1 MKKLISVL
9 LIIALISGV
18 LISCG
23 DNSGTTEKTD
33 ANADGNIPA
42 AGENQEGAE
51 NTAQTERLKPDLPE
65 KDFEGYTFTF
75 FAHRIDYAGDWVGDG
90 DPRELVAE
98 MNDAGKEVENGEPIN
113 DAVYKR
119 NLTIKEKYNINIK
132 MLTSPDDVGTLK
144 KAVKAGDSAYDAA
157 VIFNNLVPGVVTS
170 NLLVNVEELNYI
182 DLDKPWWDPAVK
194 SMSIANQNYLM
205 AGDLLILDN
214 EATTGIMFN
223 KDLLAQLAIELP
235 YDMVKSGKWTMDAM
249 NNIIKGTA
257 RDLNG
262 DGIMDKE
269 DRWGFSVSTD
279 TLHALL
285 VSGGG
290 SLAEKDADDIP
301 YMSFTSE
308 KNMAIIGK
316 AMNLM
321 YNPEYVV
328 NVHGRDAEFPAYTM
342 FEENKFVFYWMR
354 MRVVERFRGME
365 ANFGIIPMPKFDE
378 NQEKYLSVV
387 NPYTGVLLG
396 VPKSAD
402 DLDRVSIILEA
413 LSAESKYTLQPA
425 YYDVALQRK
434 YVRDNESGEM
444 LDIIFGSRVYDIGGV
459 YSFGNVFIDF
469 IELSRKN
476 NRDVISYYEKK
487 IGAMNKAID
496 KTVEAF
502 RSMD

>member
-1 MKKLISVL
+1 MKKLISIIL
-9 LIIALISGV
+9 LIAIISGI

-23 DNSGTTEKTD
+23 NKNESEKTGD
-33 ANADGNIPA
+33 KGDDNIQATQNNQTGEETNTPA
-42 AGENQEGAE
+42 QEKI
-51 NTAQTERLKPDLPE
+51 KPDLPE
-65 KDFEGYTFTF
+65 MDLKGYTFTF

-90 DPRELVAE
+90 DPREIVAE
-98 MNDAGKEVENGEPIN
+98 MQDGKEVANSEPIN

-119 NLTIKEKYNINIK
+119 NLAIKEKYNIDIR
-132 MLTSPDDVGTLK
+132 MLTNSDDVGTLR
-144 KAVKAGDSAYDAA
+144 KAVKAADSIYDAA
-157 VIFNNLVPGVVTS
+157 VIFNNLVPGVVTA
-170 NLLVNVEELNYI
+170 NLLVNLEELNYI

-214 EATTGIMFN
+214 EATTGIIFN
-223 KDLLAQLAIELP
+223 KDLMAQLGIDLP
-235 YDMVKSGKWTMDAM
+235 YEMVKTGKWTMDAM
-249 NNIIKGTA
+249 NNIIKDTA
-257 RDLNG
+257 MDLNG
-262 DGIMDKE
+262 DGKMNKE

-290 SLAEKDADDIP
+290 SLATKDADDIP
-301 YMSFTSE
+301 YMCFTNE
-308 KNMAIIGK
+308 KNMAIINK
-316 AMNLM
+316 AMDLM
-321 YNPEYVV
+321 YNPEYVI
-328 NVHGRDAEFPAYTM
+328 NVHGKDIEFPAYTM
-342 FEENKFVFYWMR
+342 FEENKFVFMWMR

-378 NQEKYLSVV
+378 AQEKYYSVV

-396 VPKSAD
+396 VPKSAE

-413 LSAESKYTLQPA
+413 LSAESTNTLQTA

-434 YVRDNESGEM
+434 YTRDNESSEM

-476 NRDVISYYEKK
+476 DRNVMSYYDKK
-487 IGAMNKAID
+487 IGAMEKSINKVVD
-496 KTVEAF
+496 AF